1 MRDRVQILLLILSK
15 FKRINYLLFSL
26 KSSENLWSSVDFM
39 GNRSLLIHV
48 NSLKIRS
55 EFEDN
60 PEVAWQKGKI

>member
-1 MRDRVQILLLILSK
+1 MGDRVQILLLILSK

-26 KSSENLWSSVDFM
+26 KSSENLLSSVDFR
-39 GNRSLLIHV
+39 GNRSSLVHL

-60 PEVAWQKGKI
+60 PEVAWQKAKI